1 MSESPPN
8 SSEHPLAGTSIDLQA
23 TAEAAASGDSDD
35 AVSTA
40 SDEPADEPVYDAL
53 DANQDVVGKLIES
66 QVSGIVECLREAA
79 QNGTDKPSADYVGV
93 SLTEV
98 DAMVFD
104 DGATLDF
111 TSEADRDKFLK
122 LGASVKNPR
131 DSHVVGEHGL
141 GSATLMSM
149 GALKVWSGTH
159 ILCIDYHDGV
169 DDGPFSDIAGYR
181 TATIETDHA
190 VDGVL
195 VHCQFY
201 ADAVDLSNRYDVRN
215 AADQLR
221 EVLAFR
227 PMRSDTDVC
236 VNGEAVD
243 RVHPAAYVQDQADEA
258 SHSAVVLTEETDDA
272 VIALTD
278 MRATAGVHESRQV
291 DVFSNGIYVES
302 RDINGVSG
310 VVVTK
315 RNLSL
320 PISRSTIKDDCP
332 IWARIEADVK
342 ELARDLVRQSRA
354 ENLDAS
360 GRRVA
365 ATRLISNPTPNR
377 RDRGLFKTVSGDLVS
392 YNDLCTAPGVGYTTT
407 DDRAGMNLHDETDYI
422 VLASD
427 DRANRYLNSKHEDGQ
442 LPPDLPRPTK
452 IDPVDLALE
461 EGCIE
466 QADRD
471 TDLSPRQRTKRA
483 FARALLNGI
492 DDDYDVEYAANV
504 DADDDTPAAWTDG
517 EDLVVLSDAAI
528 PGRQWPVWTH
538 QVLRTLADQLAYSQ
552 DTRRLDSTP
561 AWHGGNVHQRV
572 VDLTPQYRDLIGTI
586 NRQGLTNSLQD
597 YR

>member
-1 MSESPPN
+1 MS
-8 SSEHPLAGTSIDLQA
+8 GTSTDLQA
-23 TAEAAASGDSDD
+23 AAAAAALDD
-35 AVSTA
+35 NDCAASTP
-40 SDEPADEPVYDAL
+40 SDEPSDEPVFDAL

-93 SLTEV
+93 LLTEF
-98 DAMVFD
+98 DAMVYD

-111 TSEADRDKFLK
+111 TSEADRDKFLE
-122 LGASVKNPR
+122 LGTSVKNPR

-149 GALKVWSGTH
+149 GALKVWSGNH

-181 TATIETDHA
+181 TATVETDHA

-201 ADAVDLSNRYDVRN
+201 PDAVDLSNRYDVRN
-215 AADQLR
+215 AADRLR
-221 EVLAFR
+221 DVLAFR
-227 PMRSDTDVC
+227 PMRSDTDIC
-236 VNGEAVD
+236 VNGASVP
-243 RVHPAAYVQDQADEA
+243 RVGPASYVQDEADGA
-258 SHSAVVLTEETDDA
+258 THAAVVLTEETDDA
-272 VIALTD
+272 FIALTD
-278 MRATAGVHESRQV
+278 MRATAGVHEARQV

-302 RDINGVSG
+302 RDISGVSG

-332 IWARIEADVK
+332 IWGRIHADVDQ
-342 ELARDLVRQSRA
+342 LARDLVRQSRA
-354 ENLDAS
+354 ENLDGS

-365 ATRLISNPTPNR
+365 ATRLAANPTPDR
-377 RDRGLFKTVSGDLVS
+377 RDRALFKTVADDLVA
-392 YNDLCTAPGVGYTTT
+392 YTDLCDAPGVGYTTT
-407 DDRAGMNLHDETDYI
+407 DDRAGTNLHDQTDYI

-427 DRANRYLNSKHEDGQ
+427 DRANRYLASQHENGE
-442 LPPDLPRPTK
+442 LPGDLPRFTK
-452 IDPVDLALE
+452 IDPVDVALE

-466 QADRD
+466 QADRE

-483 FARALLNGI
+483 FARALLDGI
-492 DDDYDVEYAANV
+492 DEEYDVEYAASV
-504 DADDDTPAAWTDG
+504 GVDDDTPAAWTDG

-552 DTRRLDSTP
+552 DTRRIDSTP
-561 AWHGGNVHQRV
+561 SWHGGNVDERV
-572 VDLTPQYRDLIGTI
+572 VALTPQYRDLIGTI
-586 NRQGLTNSLQD
+586 NREGLTNALSD